1 MTTETLNTAEVVDK
15 VQKSAKKM
23 QEMRICPE
31 MKIGEFARQGDIYI
45 ERISTISKKGREIK
59 SHQLAP
65 GTSKGSRHIVQ
76 AEQSVKIFTSTPNLG
91 TRAPFQAG
99 PAIEAACDFV
109 ISHPEHAWMKMKK
122 GLYQIWYQL
131 DFHRKERVKD

>member
-1 MTTETLNTAEVVDK
+1 MTTATLNTAEVVEK
-15 VQKSAKKM
+15 VQRSAKKM
-23 QEMRICPE
+23 QEMRECPE
-31 MKIGEFARQGDIYI
+31 MKVGQFARQGDIYI
-45 ERISTISKKGREIK
+45 ERISSISKEGKEVK

-65 GTSKGSRHIVQ
+65 GTSKGSRHVVQ
-76 AEQSVKIFTSTPNLG
+76 AEQGVKIFQSAPNLG
-91 TRAPFQAG
+91 ARALFQVG